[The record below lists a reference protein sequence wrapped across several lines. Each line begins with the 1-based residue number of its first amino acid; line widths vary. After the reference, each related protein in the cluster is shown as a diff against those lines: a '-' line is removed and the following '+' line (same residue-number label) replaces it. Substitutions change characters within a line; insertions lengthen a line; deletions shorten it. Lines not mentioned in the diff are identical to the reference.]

1 MCAGSGD
8 VRGPGV
14 RHRHESVSTSSI
26 RSTNRSGA
34 STVEFVARPLRA
46 LDPDAIYHVV
56 SRGNNGEP
64 IVWDALDRRMFRMR
78 LDRIAS
84 TFELEF
90 MAWCLMTT
98 HVHFVVRSPDMR
110 LSAAMQELLGGHAR
124 TMNRRHGRTGHLFQN
139 RFFSIE
145 VATDAH
151 LVSSIAYVNR
161 NPFAAF
167 IVEDPADWRDSSYR
181 ATMGFERAPRWLEVE
196 FVLGVFGR
204 TAVSV
209 RRELADLV
217 RSGRVPV
224 SDTIEAVRL
233 FEARGIL
240 LGSGTLAA

>member
-1 MCAGSGD
+1 
-8 VRGPGV
+8 
-14 RHRHESVSTSSI
+14 VSTSSI
-26 RSTNRSGA
+26 RSTGGSGA
-34 STVEFVARPLRA
+34 STVEFVGRPLRV
-46 LDPDAIYHVV
+46 LDPDATYHVV

-84 TFELEF
+84 TFQLEF

-98 HVHFVVRSPDMR
+98 HVHFVVRSPDLQ

-124 TMNRRHGRTGHLFQN
+124 MMNRRHGRTGHLFQN
-139 RFFSIE
+139 RFFSVE

-151 LVSSIAYVNR
+151 LISSIAYVNR

-167 IVEDPADWRDSSYR
+167 LVEDPADWRDSSYR
-181 ATMGFERAPRWLEVE
+181 ATMGLEPAPRWLELE

-204 TAVSV
+204 TANSA
-209 RRELADLV
+209 RRELAGLV

-224 SDTIEAVRL
+224 SDTVEAVRQ
-233 FEARGIL
+233 FETRGAL
-240 LGSGTLAA
+240 PSTGALAA